1 MLKTVPRAAWYQGV
15 MSPTVSPGNQVASW
29 STQTIPLHA
38 GLCRSGPYT
47 SLANYENNIE
57 KNDLNKSM
65 CEELF
70 GGKLE
75 VTVVP
80 DCYEKSDARRQK
92 NCLYGTLPNSMK
104 RIFTIKEMVQKMD
117 KF

>member
-1 MLKTVPRAAWYQGV
+1 M
-15 MSPTVSPGNQVASW
+15 
-29 STQTIPLHA
+29 
-38 GLCRSGPYT
+38 
-47 SLANYENNIE
+47 E

-80 DCYEKSDARRQK
+80 DCYKKSDARRQK
-92 NCLYGTLPNSMK
+92 NCLYGTLQNAVQ
-104 RIFTIKEMVQKMD
+104 RISTIEEMV
-117 KF
+117 

>member
-1 MLKTVPRAAWYQGV
+1 M
-15 MSPTVSPGNQVASW
+15 
-29 STQTIPLHA
+29 
-38 GLCRSGPYT
+38 
-47 SLANYENNIE
+47 EE
-57 KNDLNKSM
+57 NDLNKSM

-92 NCLYGTLPNSMK
+92 NCLYGTLQNAMK
-104 RIFTIKEMVQKMD
+104 RISTIEEMVQKMEEFCRL
-117 KF
+117 KNTCFCHLERVLLKCCTN

>member
-1 MLKTVPRAAWYQGV
+1 MVQESKLWYDYIIMV
-15 MSPTVSPGNQVASW
+15 LSGNARPYICMRGS
-29 STQTIPLHA
+29 A
-38 GLCRSGPYT
+38 GAPYT
-47 SLANYENNIE
+47 SLANHGNNLE

-80 DCYEKSDARRQK
+80 DCFEKSDTRQQK
-92 NCLYGTLPNSMK
+92 NCLYGTLQIAMK
-104 RIFTIKEMVQKMD
+104 CISTIEEMVQKMD
-117 KF
+117 KICRI